1 MAKKVF
7 VSNGSVPRTRLICS
21 NLPEARLR
29 STSGMPY
36 GLESA

>member
-21 NLPEARLR
+21 NLPEARP
-29 STSGMPY
+29 TSGMPY